1 MIPASFDYHAPKTLD
16 EAIALLAELG
26 DTAKILA
33 GGQSLIPAMRFRL
46 ASPEVL
52 IDITRIADLGYV
64 EERGDH
70 LAIGALAREHA
81 LETTPVIARSYPML
95 LDAAKVIADPIVRNR
110 ATVGGNLAHAD
121 PANDHPAVMLAY
133 DAQILARSSSGTRT
147 IAIDDLFVGLFET
160 SLQPGEILT
169 EIRIPRPGPGS
180 GGAYSKIERK
190 VGDYAVAAVAVQ
202 LQLDGRPHQREPDP
216 AARQGRRGRAHRR
229 AADRRRARGRRP
241 GRGRRM
247 QPVRGSPRPDRLQA
261 RPRSRPRQARRAPR
275 RRARPGSQVMSQH
288 EITVTVNG
296 TPRTRK
302 VEARLLL
309 VHFIREDLCLTGTHV
324 GCDTTSCGACTIN
337 LDGEAVKSCT
347 VFAVQADGARID
359 TVEGLADGATLHP
372 LQQGFW
378 EKHGL
383 QCGFCT
389 PGMLMC
395 AKAFLAQN
403 PNPTEDDIRHGISGN
418 LCRCT
423 GYNKIVE
430 AIQFAADKLR
440 EPKGT

>member
-202 LQLDGRPHQREPDP
+202 LTMDGANVKTIRIGLTNVSSVPSRAKNAE
-216 AARQGRRGRAHRR
+216 AA
-229 AADRRRARGRRP
+229 
-241 GRGRRM
+241 
-247 QPVRGSPRPDRLQA
+247 
-261 RPRSRPRQARRAPR
+261 
-275 RRARPGSQVMSQH
+275 
-288 EITVTVNG
+288 
-296 TPRTRK
+296 
-302 VEARLLL
+302 
-309 VHFIREDLCLTGTHV
+309 LTGKAITDDTLEAA
-324 GCDTTSCGACTIN
+324 GKAAAAECDPSADLRGQVDYKRDLVRVLVKRAVRSAVARAGA
-337 LDGEAVKSCT
+337 KS
-347 VFAVQADGARID
+347 
-359 TVEGLADGATLHP
+359 
-372 LQQGFW
+372 
-378 EKHGL
+378 
-383 QCGFCT
+383 
-389 PGMLMC
+389 
-395 AKAFLAQN
+395 
-403 PNPTEDDIRHGISGN
+403 
-418 LCRCT
+418 
-423 GYNKIVE
+423 
-430 AIQFAADKLR
+430 
-440 EPKGT
+440 